1 MHRFIPA
8 LAVFVGASLAE
19 IPVNHRPRLHGKSN
33 YGLGRTFIVILDLL
47 TVKFLSSFSM
57 HPLNLFGGSGLALIG
72 LSCVTGTIIVFQ
84 KLVYNQSIIQTP
96 LLLLSALLFI
106 LGFHSIL
113 MGLIA
118 ELVVRTYFESQNKP
132 IYVIRQIFGTQ
143 KNPA

>member
-1 MHRFIPA
+1 
-8 LAVFVGASLAE
+8 
-19 IPVNHRPRLHGKSN
+19 
-33 YGLGRTFIVILDLL
+33 
-47 TVKFLSSFSM
+47 
-57 HPLNLFGGSGLALIG
+57 
-72 LSCVTGTIIVFQ
+72 
-84 KLVYNQSIIQTP
+84 
-96 LLLLSALLFI
+96 LSALLFI